1 MGFYVCGGRGI
12 REKDIK
18 RVLVNNMC
26 VCVCVCVCVN
36 GQKKLYCVCRKSY
49 PPTVMLFL
57 LLLLLFV
64 GLYANMPQKNP

>member
-1 MGFYVCGGRGI
+1 MGFYFCGGRGI

-36 GQKKLYCVCRKSY
+36 GQTLLCMQKIISTHCNAVFVVVVVVCG
-49 PPTVMLFL
+49 V
-57 LLLLLFV
+57 
-64 GLYANMPQKNP
+64 KNT